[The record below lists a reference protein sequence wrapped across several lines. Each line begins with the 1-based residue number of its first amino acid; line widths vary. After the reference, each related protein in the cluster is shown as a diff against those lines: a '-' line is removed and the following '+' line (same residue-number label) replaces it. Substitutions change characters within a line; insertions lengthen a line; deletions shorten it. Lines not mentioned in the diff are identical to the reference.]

1 MATTAKNPS
10 SSVTRNDLR
19 EAVYKRLPHL
29 SRDATRRITDEVFE
43 EIVLALSENEKVK
56 LRGFGVFK
64 IQHKKERSGRNPKSG
79 IDAVITARR
88 SVKFLASPFLKAK
101 VNGEDFSNLE
111 DDAE

>member
-1 MATTAKNPS
+1 MATTTKNPN

-79 IDAVITARR
+79 INAVITARR

-101 VNGEDFSNLE
+101 VNGLDTSNIEEVL
-111 DDAE
+111 D